1 MSRALLMGRFQ
12 PFHLG
17 HLQVVEDILEE
28 FSQIIVAVGSATFNY
43 LEKSP
48 FTAGERI
55 WMIHQALVEAGVDMR
70 RVYITAYP
78 NIENNA
84 AWAAHL
90 KSLLPPFQVVFTG
103 NALPHILLK
112 EAGVEVRPLEMIN
125 RELYCASEIRRR
137 MLAGEEWEPLVPPA
151 VARIINEIRGV
162 ERLRFIV
169 RGESDPLHW

>member
-1 MSRALLMGRFQ
+1 MSTALLMGRFQ

-17 HLQVVEDILEE
+17 HLQVVKEILTE
-28 FSQIIVAVGSATFNY
+28 FPWLIVAVGSATFNY

-55 WMIHQALVEAGVDMR
+55 WMIHDALVEEGLDMSGI
-70 RVYITAYP
+70 YILAYP

-90 KSLLPPFQVVFTG
+90 KSLLPPFQVAFTG
-103 NALPHILLK
+103 NTLPHILLK
-112 EAGVEVRPLEMIN
+112 EAGIEVRPLKMIK
-125 RELYCASEIRRR
+125 RDLYSATEIRRR
-137 MLAGEEWEPLVPPA
+137 MLEGGDWESLVPPA
-151 VARIINEIRGV
+151 VARIIKEIGGV

-169 RGESDPLHW
+169 KGESDPLHW

>member
-1 MSRALLMGRFQ
+1 MPRALLMGRFQ

-17 HLQVVEDILEE
+17 HLQVAKEILGE
-28 FSQIIVAVGSATFNY
+28 FSRLIVAVGSATFNY

-55 WMIHQALVEAGVDMR
+55 WMIHEALVKERLDMGR
-70 RVYITAYP
+70 IYITAYP

-90 KSLLPPFQVVFTG
+90 KSLLPPFQVAFTG

-112 EAGVEVRPLEMIN
+112 EAGIEVRPLKMIKRDLYSATVI
-125 RELYCASEIRRR
+125 RER
-137 MLAGEEWEPLVPPA
+137 MLGGEDWESLVPPA
-151 VARIINEIRGV
+151 VAGVIKEIGGV
-162 ERLRFIV
+162 ERLRFII

>member
-1 MSRALLMGRFQ
+1 MRRALLMGRFQ

-17 HLQVVEDILEE
+17 HLQVVRDILGE
-28 FSQIIVAVGSATFNY
+28 FPQLIVAVGSATFNY

-55 WMIHQALVEAGVDMR
+55 WMIHEALAESGLDMSR
-70 RVYITAYP
+70 IYITAYP

-90 KSLLPPFQVVFTG
+90 KSLLPPFHVAFTG

-112 EAGVEVRPLEMIN
+112 EAGIEVRPLEMIN

-137 MLAGEEWEPLVPPA
+137 MLEGEDWESLVPPA
-151 VARIINEIRGV
+151 VARIIKEIKGV
-162 ERLRFIV
+162 ERLKFIV

>member
-1 MSRALLMGRFQ
+1 MKGALLMGRFQ

-17 HLQVVEDILEE
+17 HLQVVGEILGE
-28 FSQIIVAVGSATFNY
+28 FSQLIVAVGSATFNY

-55 WMIHQALVEAGVDMR
+55 WMIHEALVEAGIDMA
-70 RVYITAYP
+70 RVYVTAYP

-90 KSLLPPFQVVFTG
+90 RSLLPPFQVAFTG

-137 MLAGEEWEPLVPPA
+137 MLEGEDWESLVPPA
-151 VARIINEIRGV
+151 VVRIIKEIKGV

-169 RGESDPLHW
+169 RSESDPLHW